1 MHIIIE
7 VEIKLLID
15 LQINDSD
22 KYQYSEH
29 LTVHFAK
36 PISVDELKM
45 PKERTGQQTEVKL
58 RVWALPAGLLW
69 AGISAFP
76 GGAYSSLCS
85 WTSDYFTILPTFSQT
100 GN

>member
-7 VEIKLLID
+7 VEKKLLLD
-15 LQINDSD
+15 LQINYSD

-45 PKERTGQQTEVKL
+45 PKE
-58 RVWALPAGLLW
+58 
-69 AGISAFP
+69 
-76 GGAYSSLCS
+76 
-85 WTSDYFTILPTFSQT
+85 
-100 GN
+100 GNRKR

>member
-15 LQINDSD
+15 LQINDND

-45 PKERTGQQTEVKL
+45 PEERTGQQTEVKL
-58 RVWALPAGLLW
+58 RVWALGRYFCFSWRCLQQ
-69 AGISAFP
+69 
-76 GGAYSSLCS
+76 SLPL
-85 WTSDYFTILPTFSQT
+85 DKRLFHHFTNFFTDW
-100 GN
+100 